1 MKSMEIILHAAGRL
15 TIEAP
20 RPNDSHMIIAS
31 K

>member
-1 MKSMEIILHAAGRL
+1 MKSMEIILHAAGL